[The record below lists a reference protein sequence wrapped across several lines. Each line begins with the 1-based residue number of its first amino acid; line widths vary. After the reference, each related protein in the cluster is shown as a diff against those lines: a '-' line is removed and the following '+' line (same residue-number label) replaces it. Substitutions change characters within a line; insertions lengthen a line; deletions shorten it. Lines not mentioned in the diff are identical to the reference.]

1 MKLATVR
8 KVVTAAGALA
18 ALTLISLVGA
28 KYWLYAPS
36 VPALRSAP
44 VTLEA
49 KPSTGAGFDFPLLKE
64 PRPLPELRFVSVEGR
79 TLSIADFQGKLVLLN
94 IWATWCVPCRRE
106 MPTLDRLQAKLGGP
120 DFEVVALSIDR
131 AGVEVVKKFYDEIAI
146 KNLKICMDSAL
157 MATRTLKV
165 VGLPT
170 TLLIDKD
177 GRETGRLIGPAEW
190 DTPEMVSFLRKRIT
204 KTNSSRAPA
213 DIESAQ
219 FGLTRK
225 DTRTGD
231 PREPGRRGYLDE
243 TRWRLEEPVGNGKV
257 VHVFL

>member
-1 MKLATVR
+1 MNLTTVR
-8 KVVTAAGALA
+8 KVVTAASALA
-18 ALTLISLVGA
+18 ALTMISLVVA

-44 VTLEA
+44 VTLET

-106 MPTLDRLQAKLGGP
+106 MPTLDRLQAKLGGL

-146 KNLKICMDSAL
+146 KNLKVYMDSSL

-170 TLLIDKD
+170 TLLINRK
-177 GRETGRLIGPAEW
+177 GREIGRLIGPAEW
-190 DTPEMVSFLRKRIT
+190 DTREMVAFLRNQIAEAK
-204 KTNSSRAPA
+204 KSQA
-213 DIESAQ
+213 SAGFQ
-219 FGLTRK
+219 IVNYQ
-225 DTRTGD
+225 
-231 PREPGRRGYLDE
+231 PQEN
-243 TRWRLEEPVGNGKV
+243 GN
-257 VHVFL
+257 